1 MDILLLQEHWLFDH
15 ELYLLDEIHTQFC
28 GKGKAVDSDSS
39 TCDLFIR
46 SHRGYG
52 GVAVIWDRTIDQY
65 VKPLDDGNNR
75 IQCIELTIK
84 KPVLIV
90 SAYLPTKAD
99 NDKYDEYSECIDQ
112 LFELI
117 QKYDTTHDVIIGG
130 DFNEDISKTNNSRRA
145 RKLNKFIEE
154 CNMKIDLK
162 GPTFINVKGV
172 EVSEIDYFIYKV
184 NNFKNLEST
193 RLVDIPSNVSDHYPI
208 KVILPCELTKKDP
221 LESNIQS
228 RIRWNK
234 VDTKRYSDII
244 NKQIPVLL
252 EKLNTQEDSIT
263 NRVEE
268 TMEILSISAKKCC
281 AQKSYGKNKLKLK
294 IWNPQIKDSLHQNKT
309 AYKIWKDEGRPND
322 PDHPSVRMKK
332 ETRRV
337 FRSEIRKEENKRK
350 HVERDR
356 IITANTQDKRLFY
369 QLIKKQ
375 RNNKN
380 IFINDLHVA
389 NNKYEHEEVIEGWHE
404 HFKTLAEPISN
415 TTYDGKHQDLCEM
428 DYKAIKTICDQV
440 PPRSVSRSELLE
452 AIKAINTGKSEDIFG
467 LSIEHILYAGDDF
480 TDYLL
485 TLPDSS
491 IELRTR
497 DAICDNLTKE
507 KLTQTWKTDVQILYL
522 VGEDDQSLHPRCAQM
537 FQETYPQSKRHNLTV
552 VRYPNTGHLIEP
564 PYLPVTSSNKKTY
577 EDDVFGKKMQ
587 KEVTLM
593 WGGETE
599 AHAKAQE
606 DSWNRIIMFFHSV
619 LLKKN
624 VYSLNSQL

>member
-75 IQCIELTIK
+75 IQCIEK
-84 KPVLIV
+84 
-90 SAYLPTKAD
+90 
-99 NDKYDEYSECIDQ
+99 
-112 LFELI
+112 
-117 QKYDTTHDVIIGG
+117 
-130 DFNEDISKTNNSRRA
+130 
-145 RKLNKFIEE
+145 
-154 CNMKIDLK
+154 
-162 GPTFINVKGV
+162 
-172 EVSEIDYFIYKV
+172 
-184 NNFKNLEST
+184 
-193 RLVDIPSNVSDHYPI
+193 
-208 KVILPCELTKKDP
+208 
-221 LESNIQS
+221 
-228 RIRWNK
+228 
-234 VDTKRYSDII
+234 
-244 NKQIPVLL
+244 
-252 EKLNTQEDSIT
+252 DSIT

-337 FRSEIRKEENKRK
+337 FRSEIRKEENQVK

-440 PPRSVSRSELLE
+440 PPRTVSRTELLE
-452 AIKAINTGKSEDIFG
+452 AIKAINTGKSEDIFDSSSSWYVITKKLLYKYG
-467 LSIEHILYAGDDF
+467 FSDIFQFLDNPPSKYEWKKLVQKKMDSYWIQRITHDCRFYSSLTHLNCDAFLPRNCHPIIDLKNDNNPSKGALSIGIKLKMVTGTYMTQAKRASFTKHESPTCKLCDEDNEDIEHLLLKCKILENIRHPFLKQLDDF
-480 TDYLL
+480 LIKETAISFYNIKTDSRLQL
-485 TLPDSS
+485 ILDCSKINQHQADIILNKKVEQNCELISRKLCFALHS
-491 IELRTR
+491 IRART
-497 DAICDNLTKE
+497 IIQQKE
-507 KLTQTWKTDVQILYL
+507 K
-522 VGEDDQSLHPRCAQM
+522 
-537 FQETYPQSKRHNLTV
+537 
-552 VRYPNTGHLIEP
+552 
-564 PYLPVTSSNKKTY
+564 KK
-577 EDDVFGKKMQ
+577 VK
-587 KEVTLM
+587 
-593 WGGETE
+593 
-599 AHAKAQE
+599 
-606 DSWNRIIMFFHSV
+606 
-619 LLKKN
+619 LKI
-624 VYSLNSQL
+624 